1 MKNIY
6 KLITII
12 ATLGVVGCSDY
23 TEGINED
30 PNNFI
35 VAAPDLIIGQTQLA
49 LMQHMSSNNAR
60 YGAVFTNQFS
70 GADRQYL
77 TLETY
82 SPNRG
87 NYNDM
92 SGDT

>member
-35 VAAPDLIIGQTQLA
+35 VAAPDLIIGQTQLCLLYTSDA
-49 LMQHMSSNNAR
+49 
-60 YGAVFTNQFS
+60 
-70 GADRQYL
+70 AD
-77 TLETY
+77 E
-82 SPNRG
+82 
-87 NYNDM
+87 
-92 SGDT
+92 

>member
-49 LMQHMSSNNAR
+49 LM
-60 YGAVFTNQFS
+60 
-70 GADRQYL
+70 
-77 TLETY
+77 
-82 SPNRG
+82 
-87 NYNDM
+87 
-92 SGDT
+92 